1 MRQAAPEAPK
11 QAPVPLCLGVLMGF
25 GLVRVIIQVADV
37 GSVGEREREK
47 ALFQASL
54 TRPFLVG
61 QLCFASRLT
70 FARQW
75 GHAVPSERLL
85 LTR

>member
-37 GSVGEREREK
+37 GSVGERERELCSK
-47 ALFQASL
+47 LPLLARFLSVSFVLPAALPLLDSGDM
-54 TRPFLVG
+54 P
-61 QLCFASRLT
+61 CRLN
-70 FARQW
+70 
-75 GHAVPSERLL
+75 VCC
-85 LTR
+85 